1 MNEIYIAGVSM
12 TKFGKHLNRSLK
24 DLTGEALTRVLKDA
38 GCEKGGLDAA
48 FFGNC
53 VQGHMEGQDMIRGE
67 VALRQFGI
75 EGIPVINVENACATA
90 STAFHLAVNYVKA
103 GAADVALA
111 IGVEKMYSE
120 DKAKMF
126 SAFNGA
132 WDVHDVEN
140 ISAQWTNMGEGVEV
154 PEGSTSPR
162 PYSVF
167 MDVYA
172 GFSRMHMREFGTT
185 QRQLAAIASKN
196 HGHSTMNP
204 LAQYTKAFTVDDVL
218 NAAPISFPLTVPMC
232 SPISDGAAA
241 AIVCNEAGLRK
252 LNAAKARAMRVLA
265 TVIRTGSTREATD
278 LSRHCSRLGA
288 EQAYQQAGLGPEDI
302 DIAEVHDASAT
313 GEVIESE
320 ALGFC
325 AIGEGGVI
333 AERGDTTLGGR
344 IPINVSGG
352 LESKGHPIGA
362 TGLGQIYELVT
373 QLRCEAGKRQVDG
386 ARHAMAQNGGG
397 IHGVEEAVSCL
408 TIVGK

>member
-1 MNEIYIAGVSM
+1 MSDIYVAGVSM
-12 TKFGKHLNRSLK
+12 THFGKHLDRSLK
-24 DLTGEALTRVLKDA
+24 DLTGEALALVLEDA
-38 GCEKGGLDAA
+38 GCEKHQLEAA

-67 VALRQFGI
+67 VALRAFGI

-103 GAADVALA
+103 GAADIALA
-111 IGVEKMYSE
+111 IGAEKMYSQ

-126 SAFNGA
+126 SAFDGA
-132 WDVHDVEN
+132 WDVHDAER
-140 ISAQWTNMGEGVEV
+140 IAQQWSDMGKGVDI

-196 HGHSTMNP
+196 HNHSTMNP
-204 LAQYTKAFTVDDVL
+204 LSQYTKAFSVDEVL
-218 NAAPISFPLTVPMC
+218 NAAPITYPLTIPMC

-241 AIVCNEAGLRK
+241 AIVCNAAGLKK
-252 LNAAKARAMRVLA
+252 LNDGKSRAMRVLA
-265 TVIRTGSTREATD
+265 SVIQTGSNRPATD
-278 LSRHCSRLGA
+278 LTKHCSRLGSQKA
-288 EQAYQQAGLGPEDI
+288 YEQAAIGPQDI
-302 DIAEVHDASAT
+302 DVAEVHDASAT

-325 AIGEGGVI
+325 AVGEGGVI
-333 AERGDTTLGGR
+333 GERGETTLGGR

-362 TGLGQIYELVT
+362 TGLGQIFELVT
-373 QLRCEAGKRQVDG
+373 QLRGEAGARQVEG
-386 ARHAMAQNGGG
+386 ARHAIAQNGGG
-397 IHGVEEAVSCL
+397 ICGVEEAVACL
-408 TIVGK
+408 TIIGK

>member
-1 MNEIYIAGVSM
+1 
-12 TKFGKHLNRSLK
+12 
-24 DLTGEALTRVLKDA
+24 
-38 GCEKGGLDAA
+38 
-48 FFGNC
+48 
-53 VQGHMEGQDMIRGE
+53 
-67 VALRQFGI
+67 
-75 EGIPVINVENACATA
+75 
-90 STAFHLAVNYVKA
+90 
-103 GAADVALA
+103 
-111 IGVEKMYSE
+111 
-120 DKAKMF
+120 MF

-204 LAQYTKAFTVDDVL
+204 LAQYTKAFTVDEVL

-373 QLRCEAGKRQVDG
+373 QLRGEAGKRQVDG

>member
-1 MNEIYIAGVSM
+1 MSEIYIAGVSM
-12 TKFGKHLNRSLK
+12 TNFGKHLNRSLK
-24 DLTGEALTRVLKDA
+24 DLTGEALASVLKDA

-204 LAQYTKAFTVDDVL
+204 LAQYTKAFTVDEVL

-333 AERGDTTLGGR
+333 AERGRYDPRWTD
-344 IPINVSGG
+344 PN
-352 LESKGHPIGA
+352 
-362 TGLGQIYELVT
+362 
-373 QLRCEAGKRQVDG
+373 
-386 ARHAMAQNGGG
+386 
-397 IHGVEEAVSCL
+397 
-408 TIVGK
+408 

>member
-1 MNEIYIAGVSM
+1 MSEIYVAGVSM
-12 TKFGKHLNRSLK
+12 THFGKHLTKSLK
-24 DLTGEALTRVLKDA
+24 DLTGEALNGVLKDA
-38 GCEKGGLDAA
+38 GCDKDNIEAA

-67 VALRQFGI
+67 VALRSFGI
-75 EGIPVINVENACATA
+75 EGIPIINVENACATA

-132 WDVHDVEN
+132 WDVHDVDN
-140 ISAQWTNMGEGVEV
+140 IVEQWSNMGDGVEV
-154 PEGSTSPR
+154 PEGTTSPR

-204 LAQYTKAFTVDDVL
+204 LSQYTKAFTIEEVL
-218 NAAPISFPLTVPMC
+218 NAAPITYPLTVPMC

-241 AIVCNEAGLRK
+241 AIVCNAAGMKK
-252 LNAAKARAMRVLA
+252 LANGKSRAMRVLA
-265 TVIRTGSTREATD
+265 TIIRTGSSRPATD
-278 LSRHCSRLGA
+278 LDHHCSRLGSQQA
-288 EQAYQQAGLGPEDI
+288 YEQAGIGPDDI
-302 DIAEVHDASAT
+302 DVAEVHDASAT

-325 AIGEGGVI
+325 PVGDGGVM

-373 QLRCEAGKRQVDG
+373 QLRGEAGERQVDG

-397 IHGVEEAVSCL
+397 ICGVEEAVACL
-408 TIVGK
+408 TIIGK

>member
-1 MNEIYIAGVSM
+1 MSDIYIAGVSM
-12 TKFGKHLNRSLK
+12 TNFGKHLDRSLK
-24 DLTGEALTRVLKDA
+24 DLTGDALASVLKDA
-38 GCEKGGLDAA
+38 GCEKEMLEAA

-67 VALRQFGI
+67 VALRRFGI

-90 STAFHLAVNYVKA
+90 STAFHLAANYVKA
-103 GAADVALA
+103 GAADIVLA

-120 DKAKMF
+120 DKVKMF
-126 SAFNGA
+126 SAFDGA
-132 WDVHDVEN
+132 WDVHDSEN
-140 ISAQWTNMGEGVEV
+140 IAKQWSAMGDGIEI
-154 PEGSTSPR
+154 PEGTTSPR

-204 LAQYTKAFTVDDVL
+204 LSQYTKPFTIDEVL
-218 NAAPISFPLTVPMC
+218 DAAPITFPLTVPMC

-241 AIVCNEAGLRK
+241 AIVCNEAGLKK
-252 LNAAKARAMRVLA
+252 LSTPRDRSMKLLA
-265 TVIRTGSTREATD
+265 SVVRTGSTRGATD

-288 EQAYQQAGLGPEDI
+288 EKAYEQAGIGPSDI
-302 DIAEVHDASAT
+302 DVAEVHDASAT

-325 AIGEGGVI
+325 DVGEGGII

-373 QLRCEAGKRQVDG
+373 QLRGEAGKRQVEG

-408 TIVGK
+408 TIIGQ